1 MDVNGVPDDFNSIYE
16 KLDSKN
22 GIKKDVSKTINL
34 LKNDQVPGIHLKLSK
49 VPKYYKDL
57 HDLNAYYKVV
67 LPQNWRLIYGILGI
81 NGQKMALLLE
91 LFDHKKYDKRFGF
104 KKR

>member
-1 MDVNGVPDDFNSIYE
+1 MEVNGISDDFNSIYE
-16 KLDSKN
+16 ELDKTSE
-22 GIKKDVSKTINL
+22 IKKDVARNIKL
-34 LKNDQVPGIHLKLSK
+34 LKNDQIPGIHLKLSK
-49 VPKYYKDL
+49 VPKYYKNR
-57 HDLNAYYKVV
+57 HDLNTYYKVV

-81 NGQKMALLLE
+81 NGQKKALLLE